1 MKAPS
6 AEEGMSVTAFDEHC
20 PRDCSARQL
29 KEEYPSCCAMARS
42 QLFWR
47 CSSLSGSQHAVER
60 LSFSLHPRPAPPPP
74 SAPLLPAPDKPSR
87 FCRRKATCLFTY
99 LRRGHCFFLRETHKH
114 LGPGP
119 LLRLPGSPFAPT
131 PTQST
136 RAATG
141 SRHLKGK
148 RGRANQKNWKK
159 SGTTS
164 NEGQKQVLCTSE
176 ESLN

>member
-1 MKAPS
+1 M
-6 AEEGMSVTAFDEHC
+6 TAQHGSWKRSTLVAVQWLD
-20 PRDCSARQL
+20 
-29 KEEYPSCCAMARS
+29 PSCFGGAPLFPGRS
-42 QLFWR
+42 TRSSDSLFP
-47 CSSLSGSQHAVER
+47 
-60 LSFSLHPRPAPPPP
+60 FIPAPHPPP